1 MDTSRRQFL
10 VGLASGLI
18 LPKFYD
24 WTRNYVE
31 RTGEAPLMKVKDPQI
46 ILKANTSVYGME
58 HYTLF
63 EGEIETSI
71 PDFTFMS
78 WREFADEYL
87 GDSEGWVELWEQD
100 EIDPDD
106 YVEQG
111 FAEETW
117 ILQSSSNGRAYNILS
132 GYELN
137 LTGSEPGKAGFID
150 FVECPSPGSNYRGV
164 ECDDL
169 GLALLQKRL
178 IDLDVGIQLTID

>member
-1 MDTSRRQFL
+1 
-10 VGLASGLI
+10 
-18 LPKFYD
+18 
-24 WTRNYVE
+24 
-31 RTGEAPLMKVKDPQI
+31 
-46 ILKANTSVYGME
+46 ME

-87 GDSEGWVELWEQD
+87 RDPEGSVELWEQD

-106 YVEQG
+106 YVDQG

-117 ILQSSSNGRAYNILS
+117 ILQASSNGRAYNILS

-150 FVECPSPGSNYRGV
+150 FVECPSIGSNYRGV

-178 IDLDVGIQLTID
+178 IDLDAGIQLKLG